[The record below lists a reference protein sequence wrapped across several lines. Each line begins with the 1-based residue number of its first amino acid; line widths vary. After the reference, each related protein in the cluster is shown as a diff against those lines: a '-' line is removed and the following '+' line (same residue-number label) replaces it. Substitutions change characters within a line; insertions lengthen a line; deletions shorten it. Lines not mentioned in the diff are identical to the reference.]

1 MSPQARGTATLRS
14 AARRIQTRRSA
25 RHAASG
31 TRLLLS
37 SLRGRFGGESAE
49 VEWVLHPD
57 GVLGRALVM
66 DGGRRMRFPL
76 TLDGPVR
83 FSARVMLLPHDWR
96 DRHGAVR
103 ATVTAAGPLG
113 AETQLWAGVVCAS
126 DRGRPRG
133 HRVECA
139 IPGESREVVLALEV
153 VGELRTGSVT
163 RAIWLEPV
171 ITDPDPDWAIIEG
184 GQPGGEPSP
193 AVDAEVPA
201 DPGQGPLIS
210 VLTPVHNP
218 PLHMLEEAI
227 ASVQDQTYPHWE
239 LCLVD
244 DGSSHP
250 QIINALQHHAAADPR
265 IHLARHDT
273 AGGISAATNRALQLA
288 TGDYIALLDHDDTL
302 TPDALQNVADHI
314 TADPTLDM
322 LYSDEDILGEDG
334 PIDRHPKPGWSP
346 DHIVSLMYTCHLGVY
361 RRSLALE
368 LGGFSS
374 RFDGCQDYD
383 FVLRLI
389 ERTDRVTH
397 IPRTLYHWRSHAAST
412 ASGEEAKP
420 FAYLSQPGAIS
431 AHLDRRG
438 VDAEVQFAHHFGMHR
453 IVHRVDPRTG
463 VDLVLA
469 VDRLDGLADAARSLR
484 TQPHPTWQLSIAAP
498 EHLHAAI
505 TDTLIS
511 AAIPTGRITLTA
523 AEDQTPAQAL
533 NIAARAG
540 RSEHVLLMQSPAMGL
555 THDWLTRLLGYSH
568 QPGIAAAGPIVLAP
582 DGRIQQAGIAMP
594 TGLPLH
600 LLHGAAAAASPPVV
614 FNALAVSGVLISRRE
629 SFARHGGLDP
639 DHHEL
644 TLIDYCLR
652 ATQHHD
658 RVVIVP
664 DVRLRTTGPD
674 PTTNDLPA
682 LRRLHHTWASTHY
695 TDPYYNPDYRTDR
708 GDFILG

>member
-1 MSPQARGTATLRS
+1 MSPSTRGSATLRS
-14 AARRIQTRRSA
+14 AARCIQTRHSP
-25 RHAASG
+25 SG

-37 SLRGRFGGESAE
+37 SLRGRLDGESAE
-49 VEWVLHPD
+49 VEWGLHPD

-66 DGGRRMRFPL
+66 DCGRRMRFPL

-96 DRHGAVR
+96 DGHGAVR
-103 ATVTAAGPLG
+103 ATLTVARPLG
-113 AETQLWAGVVCAS
+113 AETQLWAGVVRAS

-133 HRVECA
+133 HRVECE
-139 IPGESREVVLALEV
+139 IPEESREIVLALEV

-163 RAIWLEPV
+163 RAIWLEPM
-171 ITDPDPDWAIIEG
+171 ITDPDPDWIGDAGQLG
-184 GQPGGEPSP
+184 GVASP
-193 AVDAEVPA
+193 APGNGPPA
-201 DPGQGPLIS
+201 GPGRGPLIS

-227 ASVQDQTYPHWE
+227 ASVLTQTYPRWE

-244 DGSSHP
+244 DGSSDP
-250 QIINALQHHAAADPR
+250 QIMTALKHHAATDPR

-302 TPDALQNVADHI
+302 TPDALQHVADHI

-322 LYSDEDILGEDG
+322 LYSDEDILGEHG
-334 PIDRHPKPGWSP
+334 PIDSHPKPGWSP
-346 DHIVSLMYTCHLGVY
+346 DHLVSLMYTCHLGVY
-361 RRSLALE
+361 RRSLAQE

-389 ERTDRVTH
+389 ERTDHVAH
-397 IPRTLYHWRSHAAST
+397 IPRTLYHWRSHSAST

-431 AHLDRRG
+431 AHLNRSG
-438 VDAEVQFAHHFGMHR
+438 VDAEVQFADHFGMHR

-469 VDRLDGLADAARSLR
+469 VDRLDGVADAARSLH
-484 TQPHPTWQLSIAAP
+484 TQHHPTWQLTIAVP
-498 EHLHAAI
+498 EHLRAAI
-505 TDTLIS
+505 TDTLTT
-511 AAIPTGRITLTA
+511 AGIPPERITLVA
-523 AEDQTPAQAL
+523 SDHQPPAQAL
-533 NIAARAG
+533 NTAARAG
-540 RSEHVLLMQSPAMGL
+540 SSEHLLLMQSPALGL
-555 THDWLTRLLGYSH
+555 THDWLTRLLGYSQ

-594 TGLPLH
+594 AGLPLH
-600 LLHGAAAAASPPVV
+600 LLHGAPAAASPPVV
-614 FNALAVSGVLISRRE
+614 FNALAASGVLISRRE
-629 SFARHGGLDP
+629 IFARHTGLNP
-639 DHHEL
+639 DHQEL

-652 ATQHHD
+652 ATQDHD

-664 DVRLRTTGPD
+664 DARLRTTGPD

-682 LRRLHHTWASTHY
+682 LRRLHHAWATSHHN
-695 TDPYYNPDYRTDR
+695 DPYYNPNYRTDR
-708 GDFILG
+708 GDFIRG